1 MKGSARDR
9 WKQKTKIEGERYMKG
24 SARDR
29 WKQKT
34 KIEAERYIRECER
47 QMETEDID

>member
-24 SARDR
+24 SAETDGNRR
-29 WKQKT
+29 Q
-34 KIEAERYIRECER
+34 RECER
-47 QMETEDID
+47 QMETEDKD

>member
-9 WKQKTKIEGERYMKG
+9 WKQKTKIGGERYMKG

-34 KIEAERYIRECER
+34 KIEVNV
-47 QMETEDID
+47 T

>member
-9 WKQKTKIEGERYMKG
+9 WKQKTKIEVKRYMKG

-34 KIEAERYIRECER
+34 KIEVNV
-47 QMETEDID
+47 T